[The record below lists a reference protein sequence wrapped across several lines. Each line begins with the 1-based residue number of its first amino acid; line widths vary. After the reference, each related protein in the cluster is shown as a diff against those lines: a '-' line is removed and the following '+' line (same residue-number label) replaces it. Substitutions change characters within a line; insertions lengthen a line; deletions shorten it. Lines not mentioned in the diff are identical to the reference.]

1 MDSFLLKLDSWA
13 NPEWMRFYGGPLSDQ
28 LVDAVFQD
36 NGTITAVGAVVTS
49 GIGGGIDR
57 FILRTDFWGR
67 TCGMRLGV
75 CAEMA
80 WQDCEDG
87 NPCTINWCD
96 PDAGCTHPALPDG
109 SPCGE
114 GLTCQGA
121 VCK

>member
-1 MDSFLLKLDSWA
+1 MDA
-13 NPEWMRFYGGPLSDQ
+13 
-28 LVDAVFQD
+28 AVRDPGAGFD
-36 NGTITAVGAVVTS
+36 VLWTVVASPDGRITATGALDGETGSKV
-49 GIGGGIDR
+49 R
-57 FILRTDFWGR
+57 NWILRTDFWGR

-75 CAEMA
+75 CADVP

-96 PDAGCTHPALPDG
+96 PDAGCTHPPLPDG